1 MGETSKMGA
10 LPLKPASSNRGAVHL
25 QHTQSMSVNS
35 DMAVQD
41 VEVAFRGVEVGEL
54 EALQKTTSSE
64 YKSRPYSSALED
76 SAVAGE
82 ISHDRA
88 AFH

>member
-1 MGETSKMGA
+1 M
-10 LPLKPASSNRGAVHL
+10 V
-25 QHTQSMSVNS
+25 
-35 DMAVQD
+35 VQD

-54 EALQKTTSSE
+54 EALLKPASPQ

-82 ISHDRA
+82 ISPERA
-88 AFH
+88 AF